1 MIRTLVVEDA
11 PLAREALLR
20 LLGAHADVEVVG
32 AAGSAEEG
40 LALAAALQPALLI
53 LDIQLP
59 DLDGIELARRL
70 PAPRPAILFLT
81 AFPQH
86 ALPAF
91 EVEALDYLL
100 KPANADG
107 VARALDR
114 VRRALGRQAAP
125 VATPAHLEIRDGGRT
140 LFVPL
145 TAIDHIDAAG
155 HYLCVHV
162 GRDVH
167 LLRQPIAEL
176 AERLG
181 PAFVRTHRSAVVR
194 VDRVVAI
201 TDRRN
206 GDGDVELVG
215 GGRVPLSRSYRAEVE
230 SRLAAARR

>member
-20 LLGAHADVEVVG
+20 LLSAHGDIEVVG
-32 AAGSAEEG
+32 AAGSGREG
-40 LALAAALQPALLI
+40 LTLAEALQPALLI

-70 PAPRPAILFLT
+70 PTPRPAILFLT

-100 KPANADG
+100 KPASAEG
-107 VARALDR
+107 LGRALER
-114 VRRALGRQAAP
+114 VRRALGRQREP
-125 VATPAHLEIRDGGRT
+125 FATPEHLKIRDGGRT

-145 TAIDHIDAAG
+145 ATIDHIDAAG
-155 HYLCVHV
+155 HYLCIHV

-167 LLRQPIAEL
+167 LLREPIAEL

-194 VDRVVAI
+194 IDRIAAI

-230 SRLAAARR
+230 ARLAAART